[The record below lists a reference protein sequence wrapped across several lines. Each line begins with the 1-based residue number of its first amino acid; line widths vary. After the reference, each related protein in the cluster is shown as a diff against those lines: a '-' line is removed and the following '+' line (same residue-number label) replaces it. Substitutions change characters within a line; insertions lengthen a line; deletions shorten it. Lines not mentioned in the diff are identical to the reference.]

1 MCVHVCS
8 EEMKKA
14 KSGFKY
20 YIYINIYI
28 YGYLIYIYTHM
39 ERDIKNESVRKQNS
53 MRILLKSQLKVKGRN
68 MK

>member
-28 YGYLIYIYTHM
+28 WVCDIHIYTHG
-39 ERDIKNESVRKQNS
+39 ERYKNESVRKQNS
-53 MRILLKSQLKVKGRN
+53 VRILLKSQLKVKGRN